1 MNGTNKNGHASA
13 TMSSATRIANGG
25 NGHRLDSW
33 KEIAAYL
40 GRSARCAQRWER
52 NLGLPVHRIR
62 HTEGYTVYAYAA
74 ELDAWRESRD
84 RVDAQVEVEIVSG
97 DRAPSPERVAVPAPH
112 GWSDSVFALCRFI
125 LRAAPIR
132 STRS

>member
-74 ELDAWRESRD
+74 ALDAWRESRD

-97 DRAPSPERVAVPAPH
+97 DSASSPDRVAAPAPH
-112 GWSDSVFALCRFI
+112 GWSDSVFALCRLI

-132 STRS
+132 DTRS